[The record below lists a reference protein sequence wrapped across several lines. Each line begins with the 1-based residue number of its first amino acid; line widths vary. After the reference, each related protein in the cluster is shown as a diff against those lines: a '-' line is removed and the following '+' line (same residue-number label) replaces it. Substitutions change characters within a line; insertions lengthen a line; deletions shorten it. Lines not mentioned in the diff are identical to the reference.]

1 MPYRRLPNTDSA
13 RLRALK
19 RAVEM
24 SKDIPPFRLAFSMK
38 TLVKIQGFLPVF
50 ENSISH
56 QRQTLVNQTEKAKSN
71 QDTARKAR
79 LYITHFLKVMNMAIA
94 RGEMPA
100 ETRSFYGIASDDS
113 SVPSLTT
120 ENELVAW
127 GKRIIDGEEY
137 RIRKGNSP
145 VTNPTIAVVKVR
157 YEKFLETRNHYRTIN
172 RRATECVNKTS
183 EMRSAAD
190 ELITSLWNEI
200 ETSYSS
206 LPEDE
211 KRAQTE
217 KYGLVYVFRKNE
229 MVRKDLSPTLF
240 GIDQEDNQ

>member
-13 RLRALK
+13 RLRAFK
-19 RAVEM
+19 KAVEM

-38 TLVKIQGFLPVF
+38 TLVKIQAFLPVF
-50 ENSISH
+50 ENTISH
-56 QRQTLVNQTEKAKSN
+56 QKQTLVNQTEKSKSN

-94 RGEMPA
+94 RGEVPPG
-100 ETRSFYGIASDDS
+100 TRSFYGIASDDS
-113 SVPSLTT
+113 SIPSLTT

-137 RIRKGNSP
+137 RIRKGSTP
-145 VTNPTIAVVKVR
+145 VTNPSVAVVKVR
-157 YEKFLETRNHYRTIN
+157 YEKFLETRNHYKTIN

-183 EMRSAAD
+183 DMRGEAD
-190 ELITSLWNEI
+190 DLITALWNEI
-200 ETSYSS
+200 EASFAS
-206 LPEDE
+206 LPEAE
-211 KRAQTE
+211 KRASAE

-229 MVRKDLSPTLF
+229 TAGQDLSPTLF
-240 GIDQEDNQ
+240 EVDQNKN

>member
-19 RAVEM
+19 KAVEM

-50 ENSISH
+50 ENTISH
-56 QRQTLVNQTEKAKSN
+56 QRQTLINQGEKSKSN

-94 RGEMPA
+94 RGELPQ

-113 SVPSLTT
+113 SLPSLTT

-137 RIRKGNSP
+137 RIRKGSP
-145 VTNPTIAVVKVR
+145 PITNPSIAVVKVR
-157 YEKFLETRNHYRTIN
+157 YEKFLENRNHYKTIN
-172 RRATECVNKTS
+172 RRASECVNRTS
-183 EMRSAAD
+183 DMRNEAD
-190 ELITSLWNEI
+190 ELITLLWNEI
-200 ETSYSS
+200 ETSFAS
-206 LPEDE
+206 LPEEE
-211 KRAQTE
+211 KRISAE
-217 KYGLVYVFRKNE
+217 KYGLVYVFRRNE
-229 MVRKDLSPTLF
+229 TTRQDHSPTLF
-240 GIDQEDNQ
+240 EVDQDNQ

>member
-13 RLRALK
+13 RLRAFK
-19 RAVEM
+19 KAVEM

-38 TLVKIQGFLPVF
+38 TLVKIQAFLPVF
-50 ENSISH
+50 ENTISH
-56 QRQTLVNQTEKAKSN
+56 QKQTLVNQTEKSKSN

-94 RGEMPA
+94 RGEVPP

-113 SVPSLTT
+113 SIPSLTT

-137 RIRKGNSP
+137 RIRKGSTP
-145 VTNPTIAVVKVR
+145 VTNPSVAVVKVR
-157 YEKFLETRNHYRTIN
+157 YEKFLETRNHYKTIN

-183 EMRSAAD
+183 DMRGEAD
-190 ELITSLWNEI
+190 DLITALWNEI
-200 ETSYSS
+200 EASFAS
-206 LPEDE
+206 LPEAE
-211 KRAQTE
+211 KRASAE

-229 MVRKDLSPTLF
+229 TAGQDLSPTLF
-240 GIDQEDNQ
+240 EVDQNKN